1 MLKAMR
7 TAASVLFGGRSRRAW
22 RNGVSKYMPHT
33 GAKEQ
38 ERAKRFEMS
47 HAHANFPY
55 GVRSAPTMQR
65 ISNRDYADML
75 DVRRAD
81 AA

>member
-38 ERAKRFEMS
+38 ERAKRCRMER
-47 HAHANFPY
+47 HHGLGA
-55 GVRSAPTMQR
+55 VRSAPTIRQMSKRQ
-65 ISNRDYADML
+65 YAALQAMKH
-75 DVRRAD
+75 